1 MKFNVNQQ
9 DLQQALNYCQGV
21 IEKRSTLP
29 ILSNILLDVSNSKL
43 IITATDLDLIFVHQ
57 LNNIEVLEEGK
68 TTTTSS
74 IMYDIVRKFSS
85 GKKINLSLT
94 DISKLQVES
103 EKSIFNLNC
112 ISATEFPLTDE
123 NFNENE
129 FVIKSKQLLKLL
141 NKCKFSVSND
151 ETRHYLSGIYFH
163 QTEVEDKNY
172 LTAVATD
179 SHRMSISKIR
189 LDQKIDFEPII
200 LPKKTIF
207 QLCSLLD
214 SYDGDVKVSNLKS
227 KIKFELNNSI
237 LISKLIDG
245 KFPNYIQVIPKNNQ
259 KKLEID
265 LKLFLNSV
273 DRVAS
278 VSLDKKD
285 GVKFNLSKDILDLS
299 VNNTNS
305 GDGKE
310 TLNVKFDHDLEISIE
325 ADQSYGN
332 GFLLP
337 LGPLRELPSRLNQVD
352 FKVYHTYTERN
363 QNYTMKYVIDELE
376 NPYHGVSIKL
386 CKWANEKVIHAISA
400 IGSPKRFYNLLE
412 QSGFILANTTSL
424 LDHEHIP
431 RSYFEETKES
441 TIFITEKDATKL
453 KNYSNPKIWVVK
465 VKMVLNKPINKLI
478 EEKIAPLVKPV
489 C

>member
-9 DLQQALNYCQGV
+9 DLQQALSYCQGV
-21 IEKRSTLP
+21 IEKRSTLQ
-29 ILSNILLDVSNSKL
+29 ILSNILLDVSSSKL
-43 IITATDLDLIFVHQ
+43 TITATDLDLIFIHQ
-57 LNNIEVLEEGK
+57 LNNVEVLEEGK

-74 IMYDIVRKFSS
+74 TIYDIIRKLPS
-85 GKKINLSLT
+85 GKKINLTLT

-123 NFNENE
+123 NFNQNE

-163 QTEVEDKNY
+163 QTEVEDKSY
-172 LTAVATD
+172 LTAVSTD
-179 SHRMSISKIR
+179 SHRMSVSKVR

-214 SYDGDVKVSNLKS
+214 TYDGDVKVSNLKS

-245 KFPNYIQVIPKNNQ
+245 KFPNYMQVIPKNNQ
-259 KKLEID
+259 KKLEVD

-285 GVKFNLSKDILDLS
+285 GVKFNLSKDTLDLS

-310 TLNVKFDHDLEISIE
+310 TLSVKFDHDLEISFNSRYLIDVASQLSGERIE
-325 ADQSYGN
+325 IFFND
-332 GFLLP
+332 
-337 LGPLRELPSRLNQVD
+337 V
-352 FKVYHTYTERN
+352 
-363 QNYTMKYVIDELE
+363 
-376 NPYHGVSIKL
+376 
-386 CKWANEKVIHAISA
+386 
-400 IGSPKRFYNLLE
+400 GSPALIKDPGDFD
-412 QSGFILANTTSL
+412 S
-424 LDHEHIP
+424 
-431 RSYFEETKES
+431 
-441 TIFITEKDATKL
+441 IF
-453 KNYSNPKIWVVK
+453 VVMPMK
-465 VKMVLNKPINKLI
+465 G
-478 EEKIAPLVKPV
+478 
-489 C
+489 

>member
-1 MKFNVNQQ
+1 MKFSVNQQ

-29 ILSNILLDVSNSKL
+29 ILSNILLDVQNSRL
-43 IITATDLDLIFVHQ
+43 TLTATDLDLIFIHQ
-57 LNNIEVLEEGK
+57 IQNIEIVEEGK

-85 GKKINLSLT
+85 GKKINLTLN
-94 DISKLQVES
+94 DKNKLHLES
-103 EKSIFNLNC
+103 EKSVFNLNC
-112 ISATEFPLTDE
+112 ISASEFPITDE
-123 NFNENE
+123 DFNQNQ
-129 FVIKSKQLLKLL
+129 FIIKSKQLLKLL

-163 QTEVEDKNY
+163 QTDFEDKNY

-189 LDQKIDFEPII
+189 LEEKIEFEPII
-200 LPKKTIF
+200 LPKKTIY
-207 QLCSLLD
+207 QLCALLD
-214 SYDGDVKVSNLKS
+214 GYDGDVKISNVKS
-227 KIKFELNNSI
+227 KIKFELANSV

-265 LKLFLNSV
+265 LKLFLGSV

-285 GVKFNLSKDILDLS
+285 GVKFSLTQNTLNLS

-310 TLNVKFDHDLEISIE
+310 TINVKFEHDLEISFNSRYLIDVASQLDGDKIE
-325 ADQSYGN
+325 LFFND
-332 GFLLP
+332 
-337 LGPLRELPSRLNQVD
+337 
-352 FKVYHTYTERN
+352 
-363 QNYTMKYVIDELE
+363 M
-376 NPYHGVSIKL
+376 
-386 CKWANEKVIHAISA
+386 
-400 IGSPKRFYNLLE
+400 GSPALIKDPSDFD
-412 QSGFILANTTSL
+412 S
-424 LDHEHIP
+424 
-431 RSYFEETKES
+431 
-441 TIFITEKDATKL
+441 IF
-453 KNYSNPKIWVVK
+453 VVMPMK
-465 VKMVLNKPINKLI
+465 
-478 EEKIAPLVKPV
+478 A
-489 C
+489 

>member
-1 MKFNVNQQ
+1 MKFNINQN
-9 DLQQALNYCQGV
+9 DFQQALSYCQGV

-29 ILSNILLDVSNSKL
+29 ILSNILLNASASKL
-43 IITATDLDLIFVHQ
+43 TITATDLDLIFIHQ
-57 LNNIEVLEEGK
+57 INNVEILEEGE
-68 TTTTSS
+68 TTTVSS
-74 IMYDIVRKFSS
+74 TIYDIVRKLSS
-85 GKKINLSLT
+85 GKKINLTLNEK
-94 DISKLQVES
+94 SKLHLAS
-103 EKSIFNLNC
+103 EKSNFNLNC
-112 ISATEFPLTDE
+112 MSPSEFPLTDE
-123 NFNENE
+123 NFNQNE

-141 NKCKFSVSND
+141 NKCKFSISND

-179 SHRMSISKIR
+179 SHRMSISKTRINE
-189 LDQKIDFEPII
+189 KIDFEPII

-214 SYDGDVKVSNLKS
+214 NYDGDVKVSNVKS

-285 GVKFNLSKDILDLS
+285 GVKFNLSKDTLNLS

-310 TLNVKFDHDLEISIE
+310 TLNVKFDHDLEISFNSRYLIDVASQLDGDRIE
-325 ADQSYGN
+325 IFFND
-332 GFLLP
+332 
-337 LGPLRELPSRLNQVD
+337 
-352 FKVYHTYTERN
+352 T
-363 QNYTMKYVIDELE
+363 
-376 NPYHGVSIKL
+376 
-386 CKWANEKVIHAISA
+386 
-400 IGSPKRFYNLLE
+400 GSPALIKDPGDFD
-412 QSGFILANTTSL
+412 S
-424 LDHEHIP
+424 
-431 RSYFEETKES
+431 
-441 TIFITEKDATKL
+441 IF
-453 KNYSNPKIWVVK
+453 VVMPMK
-465 VKMVLNKPINKLI
+465 G
-478 EEKIAPLVKPV
+478 
-489 C
+489 